1 MGKKNLLIFIENN
14 TNDDEDT
21 VQDKLVRLYMNRF
34 VVEEDTQFEIH
45 GVYRLD
51 ESDSQIVSRN
61 IKQIKNQSTENE
73 RNND

>member
-1 MGKKNLLIFIENN
+1 MSKKSLLIFIENN

-34 VVEEDTQFEIH
+34 VIDEDTQFDIH
-45 GVYRLD
+45 AVYRLA